1 MKLIIIDGL
10 PVLGTPI
17 GSAPPLV
24 EAVEAR
30 GALLEWELGAAETAP
45 PAITLLDASEADWL
59 YLLLGEDA
67 HVAILDAISGGAAG
81 VIEPAWDA
89 ELLVKLRK
97 FAHGLW
103 LRDWWPVSPPAFPAL
118 DLRSLD
124 HELAELAEEL
134 ELVLDDEA
142 LPDLARSLSVPAASR
157 ADFALVAAGAA
168 RADEEGA
175 IASGTAAV
183 AWQGVPRGAID
194 ATEQPI
200 RWSVDAAPDPTVRIQ
215 ASTPGEPRRAEGLR
229 VVVELDG
236 RRLADG
242 ALGANARADLPLALT
257 AGEAWAADWTGLT
270 VAVGQHVDEPAE
282 LRERVRQFA
291 RSRRGATDGLAFA
304 AEADDDY

>member
-1 MKLIIIDGL
+1 MKLTTIDGL

-30 GALLEWELGAAETAP
+30 GTLLEWELGAPEAAAP
-45 PAITLLDASEADWL
+45 TITLLDASEADWL

-67 HVAILDAISGGAAG
+67 HVAILQAVSGGESG
-81 VIEPAWDA
+81 EIEPAWDR
-89 ELLVKLRK
+89 ELLVTLRK

-103 LRDWWPVSPPAFPAL
+103 LRDWWPASPPAFPAL
-118 DLRSLD
+118 DVRSLD

-134 ELVLDDEA
+134 ELVLDDEV
-142 LPDLARSLSVPAASR
+142 LPGLSRSLQVPAASR

-168 RADEEGA
+168 RPDEEGA

-183 AWQGVPRGAID
+183 AWQGVPRGALD
-194 ATEQPI
+194 AIEYPI
-200 RWSVDAAPDPTVRIQ
+200 RWSVDAAPDPTIRIQ

-229 VVVELDG
+229 VVVEMAGRQLAEGTLD
-236 RRLADG
+236 
-242 ALGANARADLPLALT
+242 ANARVGLPLALT
-257 AGEAWAADWTGLT
+257 AGEAWAADWTGLKVT
-270 VAVGQHVDEPAE
+270 VGVDVDEPAE
-282 LRERVRQFA
+282 LRERIRQFA